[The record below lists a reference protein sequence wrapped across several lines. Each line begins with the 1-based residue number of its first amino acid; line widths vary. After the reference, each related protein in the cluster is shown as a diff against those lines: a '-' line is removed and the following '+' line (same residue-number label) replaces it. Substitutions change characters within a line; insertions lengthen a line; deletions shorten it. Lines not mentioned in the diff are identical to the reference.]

1 MSHLLSR
8 HSSFHCVHYHG
19 GGRREGGVFICYLLN
34 NLCADIWHKLQQHT
48 SQHIIQLRP
57 GHEIQSVTKHWELN
71 IQEHGQLCLLRQCWT
86 EGNFFLG
93 IAVNHLDI
101 SWLILVESVFFVH
114 TVLTKKSFSQL
125 IWRPLLMD
133 RVTPP
138 MRQLILPAESPVSKH
153 EELKQI
159 IVTTLQLFTNWIWDI
174 IMCCKK
180 CTVQFKH
187 YMQNTVIREL
197 KTYWQYTQ
205 CF

>member
-48 SQHIIQLRP
+48 SQHILQLRL

-114 TVLTKKSFSQL
+114 TLLTKKSFSLL
-125 IWRPLLMD
+125 IRSPLFMD
-133 RVTPP
+133 RGNPSYGTIHCALRVAGEQTRGTKTNNCNHTP
-138 MRQLILPAESPVSKH
+138 
-153 EELKQI
+153 I
-159 IVTTLQLFTNWIWDI
+159 IHKLDLGYNYVLQKVHCAI
-174 IMCCKK
+174 
-180 CTVQFKH
+180 
-187 YMQNTVIREL
+187 
-197 KTYWQYTQ
+197 
-205 CF
+205 